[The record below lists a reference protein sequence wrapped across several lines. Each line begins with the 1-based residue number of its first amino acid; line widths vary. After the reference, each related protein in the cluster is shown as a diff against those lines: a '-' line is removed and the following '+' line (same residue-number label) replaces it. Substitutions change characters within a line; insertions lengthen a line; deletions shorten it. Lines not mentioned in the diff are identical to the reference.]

1 MYKWIIYDGL
11 YSQAAA
17 EFQAKWNREHP
28 DDPIEV
34 RYDAIGEDA
43 YRRRSAPRSWPE
55 RSRNVFFPGEYPSWS
70 GSARCWT

>member
-11 YSQAAA
+11 YSQAGA

-34 RYDAIGEDA
+34 RYDPIGEDA
-43 YRRRSAPRSWPE
+43 YSQKISAEIVAGTVQEFSSPAITT
-55 RSRNVFFPGEYPSWS
+55 SWS